1 MTVDQTSDQTTD
13 HTNTI
18 TRYIVDEFVPDISTA
33 DLAADYDLFAGGV
46 IDSLALL
53 KVIDWLGERF
63 RLSLDDVELSPDDF
77 RTVQDI
83 NAFIGAASAQ
93 AR

>member
-1 MTVDQTSDQTTD
+1 MTVNQTSD

-33 DLAADYDLFAGGV
+33 ELAADYDLFAGGV

-63 RLSLDDVELSPDDF
+63 RLSLDDVELTPDNF
-77 RTVQDI
+77 RTVRDI
-83 NAFIGAASAQ
+83 NTFIGAASAQ
-93 AR
+93 SR

>member
-1 MTVDQTSDQTTD
+1 MTVDQTSDHTT
-13 HTNTI
+13 TI

-33 DLAADYDLFAGGV
+33 ELAADYDLFAGGV

-63 RLSLDDVELSPDDF
+63 RLSLDDVELTPDDF
-77 RTVQDI
+77 RTVRDI

-93 AR
+93 SR

>member
-1 MTVDQTSDQTTD
+1 MTLD
-13 HTNTI
+13 HTTTI
-18 TRYIVDEFVPDISTA
+18 TQYIVDEFVPDVRTA

-53 KVIDWLGERF
+53 KVLDWLGDRF
-63 RLSLDDVELSPDDF
+63 QLDLDEIELSPDNF

-83 NAFIGAASAQ
+83 NAFVGAAGAQ
-93 AR
+93 RTSGGQR